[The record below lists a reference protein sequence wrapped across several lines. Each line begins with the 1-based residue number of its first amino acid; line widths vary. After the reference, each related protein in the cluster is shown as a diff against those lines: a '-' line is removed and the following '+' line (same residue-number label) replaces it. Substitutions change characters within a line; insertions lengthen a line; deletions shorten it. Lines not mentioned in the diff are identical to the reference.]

1 MNMKRPKIRRSL
13 SFVLCCGLALAL
25 LSGCASSEKAREAED
40 SSSEEEVSIGY
51 GKQSKRD
58 ATGAISSVSSDDV
71 KEQPVRSVEEMLIGR
86 VSGVQVMQAPGG
98 GIAVRIR
105 GASSIYG
112 SNEPLYVLDGFPI
125 TPGPGGALTGINP
138 YDIESIDVLK
148 DAAST
153 AIYGSRGAN
162 GVIVITTRR
171 GE

>member
-1 MNMKRPKIRRSL
+1 MRRIAIERYLYIAFCWSL
-13 SFVLCCGLALAL
+13 SVAVI
-25 LSGCASSEKAREAED
+25 SGCASSGSTQEAD
-40 SSSEEEVSIGY
+40 DEEVSVGY
-51 GKQSKRD
+51 GKQKKKD
-58 ATGAISSVSSDDV
+58 VTGAVSTVTSDDV
-71 KEQPVRSVEEMLIGR
+71 DDQPVRSVEEMLKGR

-105 GASSIYG
+105 GASSING

-125 TPGPGGALTGINP
+125 APGPGGALTGINP

-162 GVIVITTRR
+162 GVILITTKR
-171 GE
+171 GQ

>member
-1 MNMKRPKIRRSL
+1 MRRIAIERYLYIGLCWSL
-13 SFVLCCGLALAL
+13 SVTVLA
-25 LSGCASSEKAREAED
+25 GCASSGQTQEAGD
-40 SSSEEEVSIGY
+40 DEEVAVGY
-51 GKQSKRD
+51 GKQKKED
-58 ATGAISSVSSDDV
+58 VTGAVSSVSSDDV
-71 KEQPVRSVEEMLIGR
+71 DEQPVRSVEEMLKGR
-86 VSGVQVMQAPGG
+86 VAGVQVTQAPGG

-112 SNEPLYVLDGFPI
+112 SNEPLYVLDGFPM

-162 GVIVITTRR
+162 GVILITTKR
-171 GE
+171 GR

>member
-1 MNMKRPKIRRSL
+1 MRRIAIERYLYLVLCWSL
-13 SFVLCCGLALAL
+13 SVTV
-25 LSGCASSEKAREAED
+25 LSGCASSNQTQKAD
-40 SSSEEEVSIGY
+40 DDEEEVSIGY
-51 GKQSKRD
+51 GKQKKRD
-58 ATGAISSVSSDDV
+58 VTGAVSTVTSDDV
-71 KEQPVRSVEEMLIGR
+71 DQQPVRSVEEMLKGR

-105 GASSIYG
+105 GASSFNG

-138 YDIESIDVLK
+138 YDIASIDVLK

-162 GVIVITTRR
+162 GVILITTKR
-171 GE
+171 GK

>member
-1 MNMKRPKIRRSL
+1 MKRTETRRPLFLMLGFGL
-13 SFVLCCGLALAL
+13 SIAL
-25 LSGCASSEKAREAED
+25 LAGCAGSEKAKEAESD
-40 SSSEEEVSIGY
+40 GSGEEVSIGY
-51 GKQSKRD
+51 GKQDKRN

-71 KEQPVRSVEEMLIGR
+71 KEQPVRSVEEMLSGR
-86 VSGVQVMQAPGG
+86 VSGVRVTQAPGG

-125 TPGPGGALTGINP
+125 TAGPGGALTGINP

-162 GVIVITTRR
+162 GVVVITTKR
-171 GE
+171 GN